1 MPDYYVRSTDGNNAD
16 SGATWALAKADLHGP
31 TWAAGDRIF
40 VSDNHAQ
47 STAGAVIITTNGA
60 VASPTQILGV
70 DDAAEPPTSLSTAP
84 SVTTTGA
91 FSITVSGACYVEGLN
106 FFVGTGGS
114 GNQTLFMGS
123 SVNGITQ
130 RYRNCSF
137 QIVATDSDCQVR
149 VGAVGSNQAS
159 VVEWHNCHVSFSQA
173 SQGVFFADGSLIW
186 SGGSVLGGSTAITA
200 LFNCI
205 LGDFAGVLA
214 KDLDLSNCSTTMNIF
229 SSSTRFRRAVIR
241 NCRLPA
247 SWSGSLGTVNT
258 PSARYEMY
266 NCDSTD
272 TNYRLW
278 IEDYYG
284 SIRSE
289 TVIVRTGGASDGT
302 TPLAWKM
309 VTGADVEFPA
319 NRLNSPEIVIW
330 NDTVGSAVTVTVH
343 IIHDAQ
349 GAGSGG
355 RLQND
360 EVAIDVS
367 YLGTSGYPQGSNI
380 SDAKVLLASAAN
392 QTDSTETWTTTGLS
406 SPVKQQLEVTFTPQ
420 EAGFLHI
427 HVVGL
432 AASKTIYICPK
443 PELS

>member
-1 MPDYYVRSTDGNNAD
+1 VADYYVRSTDGDNAD
-16 SGATWALAKADLHGP
+16 SGATWALAKADLHTP

-40 VSDNHAQ
+40 VSQVHAQ
-47 STAGAVIITTNGA
+47 TTGASITIALNGTA
-60 VASPTQILGV
+60 ASPTQILGV

-91 FSITVSGACYVEGLN
+91 FSITVSGSCYVEGLN
-106 FFVGTGGS
+106 FFVGTGAS
-114 GNQTLFMGS
+114 GNQILTMGS
-123 SVNGITQ
+123 NVNGIFQ
-130 RYRNCSF
+130 RYRNCTF
-137 QIVATDSDCQVR
+137 QVTSTDSDGQVR
-149 VGAVGSNQAS
+149 VGVNGSNQPS
-159 VVEWHNCHVSFSQA
+159 VVEWHNCHVKFSQA
-173 SQGVFFADGSLIW
+173 SQGVYFADGSLFW
-186 SGGSVLGGSTAITA
+186 SGGSVLSGSTGITA
-200 LFNCI
+200 LFNSI
-205 LGDFAGVLA
+205 VGDTSMVFAE
-214 KDLDLSNCSTTMNIF
+214 DLDLSNCATTMNIF
-229 SSSTRFRRAVIR
+229 GGGAKFRRGVIR

-247 SWSGSLGTVNT
+247 SWSGSLGSVGN
-258 PSARYEMY
+258 PAYRLEMH
-266 NCDSTD
+266 NCDSAD

-302 TPLAWKM
+302 TTLAWKM

-319 NRLNSPEIVIW
+319 LRLYSPEIVVW
-330 NDTVGSAVTVTVH
+330 NDTVGSAVTVTIHIVH
-343 IIHDAQ
+343 DSQ

-355 RLQND
+355 RLRDD
-360 EVAIDVS
+360 EVCVEVS

-392 QTDSTETWTTTGLS
+392 QTDSTETWTTTGLT

-420 EAGFLHI
+420 EKGFLHI

-443 PELS
+443 AELS